1 MGWYWLDKK
10 VAAECL
16 AKANIDGWHSDSALT
31 LTPPGTTHKA

>member
-16 AKANIDGWHSDSALT
+16 AKQILMVGIQT
-31 LTPPGTTHKA
+31 LPSH